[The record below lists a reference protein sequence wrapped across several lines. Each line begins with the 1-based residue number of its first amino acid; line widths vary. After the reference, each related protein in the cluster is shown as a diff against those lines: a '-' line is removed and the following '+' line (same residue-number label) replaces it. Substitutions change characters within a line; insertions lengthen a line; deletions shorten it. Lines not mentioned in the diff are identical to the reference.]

1 MKKLLLTCLLVAVLV
16 LSGCEG
22 MLPFS
27 SPLDPPSWT
36 QGTWELEVGD
46 TLISSLVFSSD
57 NVVWVSSAIGFNF
70 KQLAQQS
77 GINITDRNLTA
88 TSYQITM
95 SGSGETETLT
105 FVLVSSATLNMTLNS
120 SGVIVNVDGFV
131 KQ

>member
-1 MKKLLLTCLLVAVLV
+1 
-16 LSGCEG
+16 
-22 MLPFS
+22 
-27 SPLDPPSWT
+27 
-36 QGTWELEVGD
+36 
-46 TLISSLVFSSD
+46 VFSSD

-70 KQLAQQS
+70 KQLEQQS

-105 FVLVSSATLNMTLNS
+105 FVLVSSDTLNMTLNS
-120 SGVIVNVDGFV
+120 SGVIINVDGFV